1 MKGSNTTPVTAVFDI
16 GKTNKKFFLFDKDFS
31 VIRKQ
36 QTSLE
41 QTTDEDGDPCE
52 DLDVL
57 THWVKNKIE
66 ETLQDKTVWI
76 RRLNFTTYGASLVHL
91 NSKGEAVTPLYNY
104 LKPYP
109 EELFERFCDT
119 YGGKKTLSLQTASP
133 PMGMLNSGFQLY
145 WLKHTKPLVFQEIQH
160 SLHLPQYLS
169 YLVTGETSTEL
180 TSIGCH
186 TTLWDY
192 ESQEYHVWIEQE
204 EIRPLLPSVS
214 PVSTVWESDYQ
225 GSEFKT
231 GIGIHDSSAAL
242 APYLVALDDPFM
254 LVSTGTWSITF
265 NPFNKES
272 LTYQELERDALCYL
286 NIYGDQVKASRFFLG
301 NEYMHQRK
309 KLHDYF
315 NEDWQNDVSLN
326 VDLIQKRIE
335 EGNPHQKLKL
345 EKAYNTGP
353 YPTDQPTEWEVEIF
367 DSYQEAYHQLMLDLV
382 AIEAE
387 SIRLAQGSE
396 EVEKILVTGG
406 FSQNE
411 FFVSLLASFFP
422 DKTVYTASLPNA
434 SALGAALVV
443 NNMTNMEKADKL
455 NIKSK
460 LGMKRRKPEEGLNL
474 QGYSWEKAP
483 AG

>member
-1 MKGSNTTPVTAVFDI
+1 LTGSNTIPVTAVFDI
-16 GKTNKKFFLFDKDFS
+16 GKTNKKFFLFGEDFS

-41 QTTDEDGDPCE
+41 QTKDEDGDSCE
-52 DLDVL
+52 DLEVL
-57 THWVKNKIE
+57 THWVENKIA
-66 ETLQDKTVWI
+66 ETLQDNTIRI

-91 NSKGEAVTPLYNY
+91 NKAGEAVTPLYSY

-109 EELFERFCDT
+109 EELFEQFCNT
-119 YGGKKTLSLQTASP
+119 YGGKKKLSLQTASP

-169 YLVTGETSTEL
+169 YLITGKASAEL

-186 TTLWDY
+186 TALWDY
-192 ESQEYHVWIEQE
+192 ESEEYHAWTRKE
-204 EIRPLLPSVS
+204 EVRPLLPSVS
-214 PVSTVWESDYQ
+214 PVSTVWEASLQ
-225 GSEFKT
+225 ENEFKA
-231 GIGIHDSSAAL
+231 GIGIHDSSSAL
-242 APYLVALDDPFM
+242 APYLIALDDPFM

-286 NIYGDQVKASRFFLG
+286 NIYGEQVKASRFFLG

-309 KLHDYF
+309 KLNNYF
-315 NEDWQNDVSLN
+315 NEDWQHDVPLS

-335 EGNPHQKLKL
+335 EGNPQQKLKL

-353 YPTDQPTEWEVEIF
+353 YPTDEPEEWEVETF
-367 DSYQEAYHQLMLDLV
+367 DSFQEAYHQLMLDLV
-382 AIEAE
+382 AIQAE
-387 SIRLAQGSE
+387 SIRLAQGAR

-406 FSQNE
+406 FSQND
-411 FFVSLLASFFP
+411 FYMSLLASFFP
-422 DKTVYTASLPNA
+422 NKTIYTASLPNA

-443 NNMTNMEKADKL
+443 NDMTNMEADKH

-460 LGMKRRKPEEGLNL
+460 LGMKRYKARKDLNL
-474 QGYSWEKAP
+474 QDYSWTKSV